1 MKYSFKARTREGKIE
16 TGAIDAHSKEDAVL
30 LLQKY
35 NIFTTSLQEQITKE
49 SFFKNIKF
57 EKKISRKDLAIL
69 FRQLAVMLESRV
81 PVVQS
86 LASLASQT
94 NKKNF
99 KKVILDVSNLVEEGV
114 PLSEALSNYPKVF
127 DIFYINL
134 IKSGEVSGNISGSL
148 HYISE
153 HLEKESDIISQ
164 LRQAMIYP
172 IFVFSV
178 LFIVIGIIIVQVVP
192 RISDLVR
199 ETNSKPSPFTQIML
213 SFYDFLENYWWII
226 AVIIFFF
233 IVSIVLYFRTKEGE
247 KNLNRLSLKVPFL
260 SLILKKVFIA
270 RFCGNIS
277 TLLSAGISI
286 NKALQITEDTINN
299 IVYKEIIAKIGKK
312 VSEGEKIR
320 SIMAEYPYYF
330 PPFVIQMIKVG
341 EETGK
346 LDKSL
351 IEVVSFYEK
360 DIKRAI
366 DLFTGL
372 LEPIMII
379 ILGIIVG
386 ILAISVFAPLYE
398 TLGNI

>member
-1 MKYSFKARTREGKIE
+1 MKYSYEARTREGKIE

-260 SLILKKVFIA
+260 SLILKKV
-270 RFCGNIS
+270 S
-277 TLLSAGISI
+277 
-286 NKALQITEDTINN
+286 
-299 IVYKEIIAKIGKK
+299 V
-312 VSEGEKIR
+312 GEKIS